1 MDLEKSTG
9 NFFPAGKA
17 QPEVKMTNQ
26 RGGFIST
33 IQFSCINYAKGRFR
47 ATFISAETRPVQ
59 FSDLPMKLLLYVR
72 GKYVIPG
79 GETFQTPGNLLY
91 YLAHKLLP
99 YF

>member
-1 MDLEKSTG
+1 MDLEKSTA

-17 QPEVKMTNQ
+17 EVKMTNQ

-33 IQFSCINYAKGRFR
+33 IQSSYINYAKGRLR
-47 ATFISAETRPVQ
+47 ATFISVENRPVQ
-59 FSDLPMKLLLYVR
+59 FSDLPIKLLLYVK
-72 GKYVIPG
+72 GMDVIPG

-91 YLAHKLLP
+91 YLVHELLP